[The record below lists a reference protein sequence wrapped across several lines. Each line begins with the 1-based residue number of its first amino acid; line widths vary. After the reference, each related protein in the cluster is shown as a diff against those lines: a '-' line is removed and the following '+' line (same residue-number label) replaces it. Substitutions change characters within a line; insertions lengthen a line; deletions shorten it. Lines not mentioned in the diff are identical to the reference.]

1 MLSQPKIGEPHYQ
14 EKRAEFQ
21 QRWATIRRGREAV
34 ELNKKKFRVFIREKQ
49 AKIEDGVA
57 RCDKEKLLQDQR
69 VRDLKDLKRDF
80 KIHNHAKVLKTYSVS
95 RAFSSA
101 YIYLENA

>member
-1 MLSQPKIGEPHYQ
+1 M
-14 EKRAEFQ
+14 
-21 QRWATIRRGREAV
+21 

-80 KIHNHAKVLKTYSVS
+80 KIHNHAKVLKHIQSVEHFLCRYLSLS
-95 RAFSSA
+95 RKCLRDAARNGRHTRTSWTRW
-101 YIYLENA
+101 